1 MAVGKGK
8 ERKIHRKTQN
18 NRQKSIQIHQKPH
31 QVGLKHI
38 SSQVIFLKYNN
49 KIKLGTI

>member
-1 MAVGKGK
+1 MGVGKGK

-18 NRQKSIQIHQKPH
+18 NRQKSIQIHQKLH

-38 SSQVIFLKYNN
+38 SSQVIFLNITTKSN
-49 KIKLGTI
+49 